1 MKRIQYKNPSYPPQ
15 TGFVHYV
22 HRDDG
27 APNNSPAEMHI
38 YPQILEREP
47 DNSRGKSA
55 TVMYENGS
63 LARLVEYAPNGD
75 ITSLSLFEYDEERSK
90 IPQRKLVFGGGK
102 VPVELVRAGPEVV
115 SVRLPPFDFF
125 NLYFIYFIL
134 ILIIAR
140 STLCICSRIRQI
152 RKASYHQLSK
162 DFPSKKGHHY
172 SLVQIP

>member
-1 MKRIQYKNPSYPPQ
+1 MYGTQLVERNLVKRIQYKNPSYPPQ

-27 APNNSPAEMHI
+27 APNNSPAEMNI

-47 DNSRGKSA
+47 ENSRGKGA

-75 ITSLSLFEYDEERSK
+75 IIALSLFEYDEGRTK

-102 VPVELVRAGPEVV
+102 VPVEFVRANLEVV
-115 SVRLPPFDFF
+115 SVSSF
-125 NLYFIYFIL
+125 YFYYF
-134 ILIIAR
+134 
-140 STLCICSRIRQI
+140 
-152 RKASYHQLSK
+152 Y
-162 DFPSKKGHHY
+162 G
-172 SLVQIP
+172 